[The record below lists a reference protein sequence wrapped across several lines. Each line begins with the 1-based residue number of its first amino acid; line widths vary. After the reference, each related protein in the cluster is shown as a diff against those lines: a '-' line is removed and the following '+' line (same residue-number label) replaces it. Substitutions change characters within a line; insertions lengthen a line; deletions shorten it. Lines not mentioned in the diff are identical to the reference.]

1 MKFRV
6 AATVA
11 VVFLALPGA
20 AQAFGIASLSA
31 APATTQAGGHS
42 AFGVSLSFSAPG
54 DGLKNLIVHLPAGL
68 VGNPRA
74 TAPCTRAQFD
84 ADSCPASAQV
94 GTTTVHV
101 TSLGLPQDA
110 SGQIYVLEPNANEP
124 ARLGIVVQPV
134 RVRDSKRVTTTL
146 RVKLKRSR

>member
-1 MKFRV
+1 M
-6 AATVA
+6 
-11 VVFLALPGA
+11 
-20 AQAFGIASLSA
+20 
-31 APATTQAGGHS
+31 
-42 AFGVSLSFSAPG
+42 
-54 DGLKNLIVHLPAGL
+54 HLPAGL